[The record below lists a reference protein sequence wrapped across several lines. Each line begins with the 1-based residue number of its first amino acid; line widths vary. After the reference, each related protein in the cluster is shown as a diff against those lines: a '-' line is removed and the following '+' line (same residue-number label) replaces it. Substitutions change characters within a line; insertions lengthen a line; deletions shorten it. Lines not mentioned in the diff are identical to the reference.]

1 MIVMLLSGSGC
12 SKMLETERNDQP
24 ICAFLEEVKPLTE
37 EINTLSIETLRQIDN
52 NNEEIKHY
60 CTNHD

>member
-12 SKMLETERNDQP
+12 SKMLETETNEQP
-24 ICAFLEEVKPLTE
+24 ICAFLEEVSLLTE
-37 EINTLSIETLRQIDN
+37 EIKDLSIETLRQIDN
-52 NNEEIKHY
+52 NNEEIKYY